1 MAVILDVTKT
11 IYISWN
17 IENLQDCDWGAGFF
31 TSMAV
36 ECLLH
41 LDPII
46 HTVDIV
52 SNPIERC
59 KIITAD
65 VNGCLRYRVAASV
78 DFLKECAPYNF

>member
-52 SNPIERC
+52 SNPLERC
-59 KIITAD
+59 KTITAD
-65 VNGCLRYRVAASV
+65 VNGLSEISCCS
-78 DFLKECAPYNF
+78 FG